1 MRKEKLA
8 YEVGYRVNE
17 EGEIFNPK
25 GMKLKVTSVNNK
37 RYPQVNFKY
46 KDKKYY
52 VRMHRIAAY
61 CFYGDEMFE
70 ENVVVRHL
78 NDDKTDISKQ
88 NIALGTQAENMADM
102 SEESRLISSEK
113 KRAYAIKNDIIPP
126 RNTKILDEII
136 PEIITLLDRGY
147 SYRKLADKYD
157 VHHSTIY
164 YINKT
169 RRNSFEQNKRI
180 G

>member
-1 MRKEKLA
+1 MRKEKVA
-8 YEVGYRVNE
+8 YEVGYRVND
-17 EGEIFNPK
+17 EGEVFNPV

-61 CFYGDEMFE
+61 CFYGEEMFE
-70 ENVVVRHL
+70 EGIVVRHL
-78 NDDKTDISKQ
+78 NDDKSDLSRQ

-102 SEESRLISSEK
+102 SKESKLISSEK
-113 KRAYAIKNDIIPP
+113 KRAYAIKNRIIPP
-126 RNTKILDEII
+126 RNVKISDEKI
-136 PEIITLLDRGY
+136 PEIVNLLDRGW

-169 RRNSFEQNKRI
+169 RRNSIEQTKCI

>member
-126 RNTKILDEII
+126 RNTKIPDEII